1 MPMRQRDH
9 GQQSFADLTLVDL
22 GGPRT
27 AATLA
32 RLDAVVPWATLVAPV
47 RALPE
52 YAKYVADPTRPG
64 QRPIDPLVMVK
75 SMMLQKWYGLS
86 DPQAEEQLKDRISFR
101 RFVGLAQDDP
111 TPDETTFVRF
121 RARLREAN
129 LDAAIFDAV
138 LAHVARQ
145 GLLVKRGTVV
155 DATIVEQ
162 ARGKKTG
169 ETDDRGDDLTTRD
182 REASYTSKH
191 GRAYHGYKLHA
202 AVDQGSAIITD
213 LVTSTAK
220 DHDSQY
226 IDALTEHERR
236 AVFADSAYS
245 DADRRERLEA
255 RGVLPGIC
263 YKRVR
268 GQAELTPFQK
278 TFNRLVAK
286 LRAAGE
292 HPFAWMRKLMRF
304 TRCRY
309 RGLRRNGF
317 DFTLTAAAYNLKR
330 AASLLA
336 AAAAAARRGPARV
349 AT

>member
-1 MPMRQRDH
+1 MPRQQRAH

-32 RLDAVVPWATLVAPV
+32 RLDAAVPWDKLVTPI

-52 YAKYVADPTRPG
+52 YAKYVEDPTRPG

-75 SMMLQKWYGLS
+75 AMMLQKWYGLS

-111 TPDETTFVRF
+111 TPDETTFVVF
-121 RARLREAN
+121 RARLRAAG
-129 LDAAIFDAV
+129 LDRTIFDAV
-138 LAHVARQ
+138 LAHVERQ

-162 ARGKKTG
+162 
-169 ETDDRGDDLTTRD
+169 
-182 REASYTSKH
+182 
-191 GRAYHGYKLHA
+191 
-202 AVDQGSAIITD
+202 
-213 LVTSTAK
+213 
-220 DHDSQY
+220 
-226 IDALTEHERR
+226 
-236 AVFADSAYS
+236 
-245 DADRRERLEA
+245 A

-278 TFNRLVAK
+278 KFNRLVAK

-292 HPFAWMRKLMRF
+292 HPFAWMRRLMNF

-336 AAAAAARRGPARV
+336 AAARRGPARA

>member
-1 MPMRQRDH
+1 MPRQQRAH

-32 RLDAVVPWATLVAPV
+32 RLDAAVPWDKLVTPI

-52 YAKYVADPTRPG
+52 YAKYVEDPTRPG

-75 SMMLQKWYGLS
+75 AMMLQKWYGLS

-111 TPDETTFVRF
+111 THDETTFVVF
-121 RARLREAN
+121 RARLRAAG
-129 LDAAIFDAV
+129 LDRTIFDAV
-138 LAHVARQ
+138 LAHVERQ

-162 ARGKKTG
+162 ARGTKTG
-169 ETDDRGDDLTTRD
+169 AKDDAGNDRTTRD
-182 REASYTSKH
+182 PEASFTKKH
-191 GRAYHGYKLHA
+191 GRSYHGYKLHA

-220 DHDSQY
+220 DHDSRY
-226 IDALTEHERR
+226 IDELTEDERR

-245 DADRRERLEA
+245 DDGRRARLAA
-255 RGVLPGIC
+255 RGVLPAIC

-278 TFNRLVAK
+278 KFNRLVAK

-292 HPFAWMRKLMRF
+292 HPFAWMRRLMNF

-336 AAAAAARRGPARV
+336 AAARRGPARA

>member
-1 MPMRQRDH
+1 MPQQQRAH

-32 RLDAVVPWATLVAPV
+32 RLDAAVPWDKLVAPV

-52 YAKYVADPTRPG
+52 YARYAQDPSRPG

-75 SMMLQKWYGLS
+75 AMMLQKWYGLS

-101 RFVGLAQDDP
+101 RFVGLAQGDP

-121 RARLREAN
+121 RARLREAG
-129 LDAAIFDAV
+129 LDRTVFDAV
-138 LAHVARQ
+138 LAHVERR

-162 ARGKKTG
+162 ARGRKTG
-169 ETDDRGDDLTTRD
+169 AKDDAGNEITTRD
-182 REASYTSKH
+182 PEASFTSKH

-226 IDALTEHERR
+226 IDGLIERERR

-245 DADRRERLEA
+245 DADRREQLEA

-278 TFNRLVAK
+278 KFNRLVAK
-286 LRAAGE
+286 LRATGE
-292 HPFAWMRKLMRF
+292 HPFAWMKKLMHF

-330 AASLLA
+330 AASLMA
-336 AAAAAARRGPARV
+336 VAARRGPARG